1 MYINVWICLN
11 ISPENGSIRY
21 GYCCTSCVI
30 RMFLKNQSFATH
42 SVNQIDKQAKMILSS
57 NAANFVTNICFHS
70 LLRLIEVL

>member
-1 MYINVWICLN
+1 MCGFVLIFLQKMVQLDMVIVVLFVF
-11 ISPENGSIRY
+11 I
-21 GYCCTSCVI
+21 I